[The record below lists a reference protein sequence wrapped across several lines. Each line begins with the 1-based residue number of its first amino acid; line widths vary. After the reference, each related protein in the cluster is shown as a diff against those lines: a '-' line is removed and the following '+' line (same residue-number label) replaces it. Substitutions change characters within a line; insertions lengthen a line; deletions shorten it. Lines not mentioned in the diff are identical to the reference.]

1 MCVLF
6 GQKHKIAGKTAF
18 GGVMPEDD
26 KILHLETPSAEN
38 PESENLFRKLIDFAR
53 VPEHSPGLMSAMSQ
67 GSAFCVGEYFFVH
80 DDDWLMAIAY
90 PLRGSYSSEDF
101 EDAFES
107 ACEEARKHSGQQTL
121 RCFAIGPELP
131 ERLRDNIV
139 DRDRYY
145 VLSAD
150 AAVPAR
156 LRSPVR
162 KARGVLRIEESTV
175 FTPAHR
181 RLWAEFMGMSDRGE
195 RFSLAPHV
203 RELYART
210 PEALSETADQGCLR
224 LLNAWDGEGHLV
236 ACLMLDYAPKN
247 FVSYVLGAHS
257 RIHYVPHASDLLF
270 ASMIER
276 AKAEGKRFIHLG
288 LGVSEGILRFKKKW
302 GAVPSL
308 PYVMAEWEQEAEV
321 KTQNL
326 AHDFALALLRS
337 SNMTKRQILAMR
349 PQQRPFAMIY
359 EVEKNGKVSWLCGTA
374 HFFLYSFEDSF
385 RKLFRRVDHVIFEGP
400 LDEGFMA
407 EVDKNGKS
415 PEPGC
420 VPLIELLTEAEIRK
434 LERVVR
440 GPEGK
445 LFRLL
450 GLEAAKKAD
459 VRGILSTM
467 RPWCAFFSLWTAFLE
482 RLEWKSS
489 VDMEAWRIARDM
501 GKNVVGMENLEEQ
514 LASLNSVPTER
525 VLAYFRNC
533 HEWKKYSNRNL
544 KAYLA
549 GDLEGMMGS
558 SAEFPTRTG
567 TVIGLRDQR
576 FRERMRPY
584 LEEGRTAVFV
594 GAAHLLNLRWMLA
607 EDGYKLRR
615 CLPGMSHKLKAFLRN
630 EKEVRWW

>member
-1 MCVLF
+1 MSEN
-6 GQKHKIAGKTAF
+6 TAIF
-18 GGVMPEDD
+18 
-26 KILHLETPSAEN
+26 HLEAMGSDSS
-38 PESENLFRKLIDFAR
+38 ESQALVRRLIDFAR
-53 VPEHSPGLMSAMSQ
+53 VPEHSPGLMRAMSQ
-67 GSAFCVGEYFFVH
+67 GRAFCVGEYFFIH
-80 DDDWLMAIAY
+80 DDDWLMAVAY
-90 PLRGSYSSEDF
+90 PLHGTYSHEDF
-101 EDAFES
+101 EEAFKI
-107 ACEEARKHSGQQTL
+107 ACEEAGKDNAEPAL

-131 ERLRDNIV
+131 LRLQDSII

-145 VLSAD
+145 VLSVNTQ
-150 AAVPAR
+150 VPAR
-156 LRSPVR
+156 LRNPVR
-162 KARGVLRIEESTV
+162 KAEQILRIEESTV

-181 RLWAEFMGMSDRGE
+181 RLWAEFMGRADRGE
-195 RFSLAPHV
+195 SFGLAPHV

-210 PEALSETADQGCLR
+210 PEALSEAADSGFLR
-224 LLNAWDGEGHLV
+224 LLNAWDSEGHLV

-247 FVSYVLGAHS
+247 FVSYILGAHS
-257 RIHYVPHASDLLF
+257 RVHYVPHASDVLF
-270 ASMIER
+270 AAMTER
-276 AKAEGKRFIHLG
+276 AKAAGKRFIHLG
-288 LGVSEGILRFKKKW
+288 LGVNEGILRFKKKW
-302 GAVPSL
+302 GAVSSL
-308 PYVMAEWEQEAEV
+308 PYVMAEWEEEPET
-321 KTQNL
+321 KTQSL

-359 EVEKNGKVSWLCGTA
+359 EAEKNGNVSWLCGTA

-400 LDEGFMA
+400 LDDAFMA

-415 PEPGC
+415 LEDGFN
-420 VPLIELLTEAEIRK
+420 PLINRLTEAEIRK

-445 LFRLL
+445 LARLL
-450 GLEAAKKAD
+450 GLEASQKAD
-459 VRGILSTM
+459 VREILSTM
-467 RPWCAFFSLWTAFLE
+467 RPWCAFFTLWTAFLE
-482 RLEWKSS
+482 RHEWKCS

-501 GKNVVGMENLEEQ
+501 GKNVIGMENLEEQ
-514 LASLNSVPTER
+514 LASLNSVPVER

-533 HEWKKYSNRNL
+533 HEWKTYSRRNL

-567 TVIGLRDQR
+567 TVISLRDQR

-607 EDGYKLRR
+607 EDGFTLRR
-615 CLPGMSHKLKAFLRN
+615 CLPGFSHRLKALLRN